1 MTVVDSEEPHAFDTL
16 AFRRALG
23 MFATGITVI
32 TARTADGRRV
42 GLTVNSFNSVSL
54 DPPLIV
60 WSLAHHL
67 PVAPDFEACSYFAVN
82 VLAAD
87 QLALSRRFATRDA
100 DKFVDLEFDEGL
112 DGTPLLRGCCA
123 TFECRNAIRHQG
135 GDHTVFLGAVERVT
149 QGEGNPLLYF
159 GGRYRWLEAE

>member
-1 MTVVDSEEPHAFDTL
+1 MSVADSEEPQAFDTPT
-16 AFRRALG
+16 FRRALG

-32 TARTADGRRV
+32 TARTVDGRRI

-60 WSLAHHL
+60 WSLAQHL
-67 PVAPDFEACSYFAVN
+67 PVAPDFEACTHFAVN

-87 QLALSRRFATRDA
+87 QLALSRRFATRDT
-100 DKFVDLEFDEGL
+100 DKFVDLEVDEGL
-112 DGTPLLRGCCA
+112 GSAPLLRGCLA
-123 TFECRNAIRHQG
+123 TFECRNTIRHKG
-135 GDHTVFLGAVERVT
+135 GDHTVFLGAVERVRH
-149 QGEGNPLLYF
+149 GEGHPLLYF